1 MDTVGLHIIA
11 LAVLLLC
18 LAACCIWRRELQHLS
33 RSMLFARFRSQG
45 RSWITHRIR
54 RRQRPHAGSTTS
66 TETSIL
72 VLHSSF
78 AGPSNTP
85 SGSSVR
91 TYTQGAGT
99 LPWFATCTRPPTAG
113 NSALGEH
120 PRSHVGI
127 QETASSKFAGTQ
139 CVTGQQPWPLQSR
152 AAGALPG
159 AVPDVRAEWAVLPV
173 QETSCGYEGPSD
185 MVTITAH
192 TTSCSL
198 PRPANSNNACI

>member
-18 LAACCIWRRELQHLS
+18 VAACCIWRRELQHLS
-33 RSMLFARFRSQG
+33 RFARFRSQG
-45 RSWITHRIR
+45 RSLLTHR

-85 SGSSVR
+85 SGSSVH
-91 TYTQGAGT
+91 TQGAGT
-99 LPWFATCTRPPTAG
+99 LPWFATSIRPPAAG

-185 MVTITAH
+185 MVTNTAH
-192 TTSCSL
+192 TTPCSL
-198 PRPANSNNACI
+198 PRPANSI